1 MSTPVPAPEIDLDAL
16 LTDAVQS
23 MVDDG
28 RGKAILAKASAA
40 SAKPFVAK
48 PKYTAAAMVQLMVEH
63 PEYSHTQFAAH
74 FGYQASWFAGV
85 LVSPNLQA
93 ALEPRRSEIANPM
106 LTGTLDDLFRAL
118 TLQSLTVLQQRLE
131 TSTVS
136 EDLIMK
142 AAALGVKA
150 LGMGNPGGM
159 VAAPVTPATLSEL
172 ASRLSQPVLAA
183 AEAKAVTAETVTCRD
198 FAIEASL
205 QELPK

>member
-106 LTGTLDDLFRAL
+106 LTGTEHNSCVPLIPAKESMSVARA
-118 TLQSLTVLQQRLE
+118 
-131 TSTVS
+131 
-136 EDLIMK
+136 
-142 AAALGVKA
+142 
-150 LGMGNPGGM
+150 
-159 VAAPVTPATLSEL
+159 
-172 ASRLSQPVLAA
+172 ASKRH
-183 AEAKAVTAETVTCRD
+183 EACFESARVD
-198 FAIEASL
+198 
-205 QELPK
+205 